1 MRAVDVIR
9 KKRDGGALEPNEIAW
24 LIDAYVRGEVA
35 DYQMSAFAMAVVWR
49 GMSMDETVA
58 LTRAMLASGRVLDFA
73 HVPGVKVDK
82 HSTGGVGDKVSLP
95 LVGAVA
101 ACGVKV
107 PMMSGRGLGHTGG
120 TLDKLEAIPGFRV
133 DLSLD
138 EFERILREVGCAMI
152 GQTADICP
160 ADKKLY
166 ALRDVTSTVESIP
179 LIAASIMSKKM
190 AEGID
195 ALVLDVKVGRGAF
208 MKTREDAET
217 LARTLVAIGRGF
229 GKKVVAY
236 LTDMNEP
243 IGSAVGNA
251 LEAKESV
258 QAFSGAKFTR
268 SDLRELVVVLGG
280 EMLALAGAGGPD
292 DIARALDTG
301 AARKKFREL
310 VVAQGGDGAAVD
322 GAPIFAKAA
331 KLVRVNAEADGKV
344 KAVDAEAIGRAAML
358 LGAGRRVAADKI
370 DPAVGITGVPLVGTV
385 VRPGRA
391 IALLHVNDEANLA
404 EAEAMVKGAIETSDD
419 PSIEFAKTRILGRIE
434 G

>member
-24 LIDAYVRGEVA
+24 LVDAYTRGEVA

-82 HSTGGVGDKVSLP
+82 HSTGGVGDKISLP

-120 TLDKLEAIPGFRV
+120 TLDKLESIPGFRV
-133 DLSLD
+133 DLSLE
-138 EFERILREVGCAMI
+138 EFERVLTDVGCAMI

-166 ALRDVTSTVESIP
+166 ALRDVTATVESIP

-208 MKTREDAET
+208 MKTRDDAEK
-217 LARTLVAIGRGF
+217 LARTMVAIGRGF

-236 LTDMNEP
+236 LTDMSEP

-251 LEAKESV
+251 LEAKESI
-258 QAFSGAKFTR
+258 QAFAGAKFTR

-280 EMLALAGAGGPD
+280 EMLRLAGAGGPD
-292 DIARALDTG
+292 DIARVLDNG
-301 AARKKFREL
+301 EARKKFRQL
-310 VVAQGGDGAAVD
+310 VVAQGGDGTAVD
-322 GAPIFAKAA
+322 GAPVFAKAA
-331 KLVRVNAEADGKV
+331 RMVRVNAEADGKV

-358 LGAGRRVAADKI
+358 LGAGRRMTTDKI
-370 DPAVGITGVPLVGTV
+370 DPTVGITGVPLVGTV

-391 IALLHVNDEANLA
+391 IALLHVNDESNLA
-404 EAEAMVKGAIETSDD
+404 EAEGMVKGAIEIAAD
-419 PSIEFAKTRILGRIE
+419 PSIAFATTRILGRIE